1 MVKVETAV
9 KLLNKVGLHARP
21 ASLFVQT
28 ARKFKSQIRVRKDGR
43 EADAKSILG
52 VLSLGAECGH
62 VITIIAEGP
71 DAEEAINTLVSLVKN
86 KFGEEE

>member
-1 MVKVETAV
+1 MARVETTV

-21 ASLFVQT
+21 ASLFVQ
-28 ARKFKSQIRVRKDGR
+28 AAKKFKSQIKVKKDGN
-43 EADAKSILG
+43 EVDAKSILG

-62 VITIIAEGP
+62 TITITAEGP
-71 DAEEAINTLVSLVKN
+71 DAEEAINELVSLVKN